1 MATDEFPGPSTGNPA
16 GFIRGLLN
24 EGENQTNGLDIY
36 RQAGGHIQDSRWAQL
51 YRQVASTYADRPAQL
66 GLDPFSIPGA
76 GDYET
81 WEFGKGGQFATQ
93 VQIQVFD
100 RDLGQ
105 FVTKQYTHVTNVPHT
120 AAEAEQAAID
130 QFDPE
135 NTGADYNE
143 IMMGAVATSF
153 ATTVPY

>member
-1 MATDEFPGPSTGNPA
+1 MAGYDDPNISNGNPA

-36 RQAGGHIQDSRWAQL
+36 RGAGGHIQDARWARL
-51 YRQVASTYADRPAQL
+51 YQQVASTYADRPAAL
-66 GLDPFSIPGA
+66 GIDPFSIPAA

-81 WEFGKGGQFATQ
+81 WNFGKGGQFATQ
-93 VQIQVFD
+93 VQIQMYD

-105 FVTKQYTHVTNVPHT
+105 YVTRQYTHVTNVPHT
-120 AAEAEQAAID
+120 GVEAEQAAAD

-143 IMMGAVATSF
+143 IFDGAVAVTY
-153 ATTVPY
+153 ATTIPY

>member
-1 MATDEFPGPSTGNPA
+1 MAYEDPNISNGNPA

-24 EGENQTNGLDIY
+24 EGENQTSGLDIY
-36 RQAGGHIQDSRWAQL
+36 RQAGGRIQDSRWAAL
-51 YRQVASTYADRPAQL
+51 YQQVASTYADRPATL

-81 WEFGKGGQFATQ
+81 WNFGKGGQFATQ
-93 VQIQVFD
+93 VQIQMYD

-105 FVTKQYTHVTNVPHT
+105 IVTKQYTHVTNLPHT
-120 AAEAEQAAID
+120 GAEAEQAAQD

-143 IMMGAVATSF
+143 VLLGAVAVTY